1 MKQTFFQITHLCVD
15 LVLIYTYIYIVH
27 LHDLVDE
34 IVPDCFNK
42 SVAGLCRAWNSS
54 KKVSNIWLVC
64 LRRQKET
71 KRSSHQVSY
80 CWHFVRIN
88 HCTGWPNC
96 ARKVGITLV
105 HTNVYKK
112 CILYLPKIKGCRCGA
127 KSKTLYKID
136 QWCKVECHVRLKVID
151 SRQRSILFLKYIF
164 ICLHLHFF
172 STYQKRNVS

>member
-1 MKQTFFQITHLCVD
+1 MKQTLFQITHLCVD

-80 CWHFVRIN
+80 CRHFVRIN

-96 ARKVGITLV
+96 ARKVGIKFNFSTCIK
-105 HTNVYKK
+105 NVFFTFPRSKVQV
-112 CILYLPKIKGCRCGA
+112 GCRCRA

-136 QWCKVECHVRLKVID
+136 QWCKVKCHVRLKIID
-151 SRQRSILFLKYIF
+151 SRQRSI
-164 ICLHLHFF
+164 
-172 STYQKRNVS
+172 

>member
-1 MKQTFFQITHLCVD
+1 MKQTIIQITHLCVD

-64 LRRQKET
+64 LRGQKET

-96 ARKVGITLV
+96 ARKVGIEF
-105 HTNVYKK
+105 N
-112 CILYLPKIKGCRCGA
+112 
-127 KSKTLYKID
+127 
-136 QWCKVECHVRLKVID
+136 
-151 SRQRSILFLKYIF
+151 
-164 ICLHLHFF
+164 F
-172 STYQKRNVS
+172 STCIKNLFFTFPRSKVAGVGLNPILCIRLINDVRSNVMSG